1 MSAAAVGAFHKRLS
15 QLCSSFTGGATFRGA
30 DVLLVVTGAV
40 GEEEDAGYLKSY
52 ATFTWLLSVSQ
63 DVSEMALVVTP
74 KGVTFVTT
82 SAGAA
87 ALGGLLGSDNPDA
100 AAHPHPPVVVRVP
113 GAPKKG
119 ASSGS
124 STAAAEGSAAAATV
138 LKGVLKDALAAVGKP
153 AVAAGDAV
161 AAAAAAKDAATGTAD
176 HRVVGLLTSE
186 VKVHDGVF
194 AKAAF
199 AAVAGEATANAA
211 EGLAMLL
218 AVKDSMEQARLR
230 KAARVTTAVFR
241 LKVTPVLEDTL
252 DKDKPLRHNAFA
264 DQIEGAILEPSSVRL
279 PPGIRKENIDA
290 CYAPIVQSGGVYNLL
305 PSAQSDNRKL
315 AANCIIVSL
324 GSRYAGYCANASR
337 TFLVDFSA
345 DQRRNYETL
354 LAAQE
359 AVLAALTPGKML
371 KDAYAAAVGV
381 LAKEGRELE
390 ARLGKNVGFGMGV
403 EFRESALLLNA
414 RNEHVVRP
422 GMVFNVSV
430 GLSGLKDADK
440 GTYALLVADTVVV
453 PEGGPPSS
461 STPESILTSGIRK
474 NFSDIS
480 YSLDPEEDEAAPVE
494 ANGGGGSRK
503 DKRSSG
509 ASAGAAGAAGAGGP
523 DGIDAAIDLTEEVG
537 VAARRRPRRN
547 AASALDVEGAALEE
561 VKRRR
566 HQAELEERLLKAGKA
581 RLAGAKS
588 GDDSSDGEAGGRGGR
603 SKKKGKTMDE
613 FRAYT
618 DSAAYPTALKPR
630 QVFVDMARECVFVPI
645 SGVPVPFHVATIKN
659 ASKSDEGS
667 HTYLRINFHL
677 PSTAGTGGIG
687 GAAVSAS
694 AASVPSFPVSNGE
707 FVKELSFRSSNSV
720 NLNDALRKIK
730 ELRKRVT
737 VRETEAKEKESLVQQ
752 AALVVDRTSRV
763 PTLSDV
769 SLRPHLAT
777 GKANTGALEAHVNG
791 FRYRSLRSGNV
802 DVLYSNIS
810 NAFFQ
815 EADKEVI
822 VCIHFHLRNA
832 ILVKGKKTKDVQVYT
847 EVMES
852 AVKLDDKRRR
862 AFDHDELEE
871 EQREREMKNRMNK
884 AFLRFTRDAEE
895 RCAPLEFD
903 MPYRDLGFTGAP
915 RNESVLLMPTVSCIV
930 DLIAWPPFVL
940 NLEDVEVAHFERVSF
955 QLRNFDLVFV
965 FKDFETAPAKGSPPS
980 WTRISTIPMT
990 DLIGLKRYLDEQQIK
1005 FYEGSANIN
1014 WDVTLKT
1021 IRADLEGFYSDGGWH
1036 FLDMDAGDSSAG
1048 DSGDGDDGSVEGGDG
1063 AYEPSDVDDFDDDDS
1078 DDGGYTDGS
1087 GSSEASYSDSEASD
1101 ASGSEASGGRRK
1113 KGAAAS
1119 NGRSGSASGTPARG
1133 RGSAAARTS
1142 AAGGAGAKGG
1152 SRAKSS
1158 RGKGGGGG
1166 SKSGRM
1172 KLSADDV
1179 RRELAGSSDEGEGEL
1194 DSSEEGEDWEV
1205 LEERARADDRRK
1217 GRGDASDE
1225 DKGKDRRR
1233 GGKGGSAKAGST
1245 RRESTIRSK
1254 PAPRG
1259 SGGTKRRR

>member
-1 MSAAAVGAFHKRLS
+1 MSVATIAAFHKRLS
-15 QLCSSFTGGATFRGA
+15 QLCKAFAAPPAENSFRAA
-30 DVLLVVTGAV
+30 DILLVVTGAV

-52 ATFTWLLSVSQ
+52 ATLTWLLSVSH
-63 DVSEMALVVTP
+63 DVYEMAVVATP
-74 KGVTFVTT
+74 KNVAFVTT
-82 SAGAA
+82 PAGAS
-87 ALGGLLGSDNPDA
+87 ALAGLLNSENPDA
-100 AAHPHPPVVVRVP
+100 AAHPHPPVVLRVP
-113 GAPKKG
+113 AAPKKG
-119 ASSGS
+119 APG
-124 STAAAEGSAAAATV
+124 AAASAADASAAAATTI
-138 LKGVLKDALAAVGKP
+138 KGVVKDALAAAAKP
-153 AVAAGDAV
+153 QVADAA
-161 AAAAAAKDAATGTAD
+161 AAAAAAKDAKEAPPSPPP

-199 AAVAGEATANAA
+199 GAVAGEATVNAA
-211 EGLAMLL
+211 EGLSMLL
-218 AVKDSMEQARLR
+218 AVKDSMELARLR

-241 LKVTPVLEDTL
+241 FKVTPVLEDTL

-264 DQIEGAILEPSSVRL
+264 DVIERAIIEPSSVRL

-305 PSAQSDNRKL
+305 PSAQSDNHKL
-315 AANCIIVSL
+315 SANCILVSL
-324 GSRYAGYCANASR
+324 GSRYAGYCSNASR
-337 TFLVDFSA
+337 TFLVDFTTE
-345 DQRRNYETL
+345 QRKNYETL

-359 AVLAALTPGKML
+359 AVLAALVPGKKL
-371 KDAYAAAVGV
+371 KDAYAAAVSV
-381 LAKEGRELE
+381 LAKADRELE
-390 ARLGKNVGFGMGV
+390 GRLGKNVGFGMGV
-403 EFRESALLLNA
+403 EFRESALVLNP
-414 RNEHVVRP
+414 RNEHVVAA

-430 GLSGLKDADK
+430 GLSALKDKEK
-440 GTYALLVADTVVV
+440 GTYALLIADTVVV
-453 PEGGPPSS
+453 PDGGGPAVK
-461 STPESILTSGIRK
+461 PEHILTVGIRK
-474 NFSDIS
+474 SFSDIS
-480 YSLDPEEDEAAPVE
+480 YNLDPEEEEAPADTNG
-494 ANGGGGSRK
+494 NGGRK
-503 DKRSSG
+503 DKR
-509 ASAGAAGAAGAGGP
+509 GAGSGVVDV
-523 DGIDAAIDLTEEVG
+523 DGAIDLTEEVG

-547 AASALDVEGAALEE
+547 ASAAGDEGAALEE
-561 VKRRR
+561 VKRRK
-566 HQAELEERLLKAGKA
+566 HQEELEARLLKAGRA

-588 GDDSSDGEAGGRGGR
+588 DDSSDGEDGAGGRGGKG
-603 SKKKGKTMDE
+603 KKKGKTMDE

-618 DSAAYPTALKPR
+618 DASKYPTALKPR
-630 QVFVDMARECVFVPI
+630 QVFVDMASECVFVPI
-645 SGVPVPFHVATIKN
+645 SGVPVPFHVSTIKN

-677 PSTAGTGGIG
+677 PSTAGTGGVG
-687 GAAVSAS
+687 AAAVSAS

-752 AALVVDRTSRV
+752 AALVVDRTARV

-777 GKANTGALEAHVNG
+777 GKANTGSLEAHTNG

-822 VCIHFHLRNA
+822 VCIHFHLRHA

-965 FKDFETAPAKGSPPS
+965 FKDFENAPVKGGPPA
-980 WTRISTIPMT
+980 WTRISTIPMS
-990 DLIGLKRYLDEQQIK
+990 DLIGLKKYLDEQQIK
-1005 FYEGSANIN
+1005 YYEGSANIN

-1021 IRADLEGFYSDGGWH
+1021 IRQDLEGFYSDGGWH
-1036 FLDMDAGDSSAG
+1036 FLDMDAGDSSG
-1048 DSGDGDDGSVEGGDG
+1048 GESGDADEGSAEGDG
-1063 AYEPSDVDDFDDDDS
+1063 AYEPSDVDDFDDDDDD
-1078 DDGGYTDGS
+1078 DDGYSGGS
-1087 GSSEASYSDSEASD
+1087 DSSEGSYSDSAASD
-1101 ASGSEASGGRRK
+1101 ESGSVASGRRK
-1113 KGAAAS
+1113 KSAAVSNGRNGSAGGTPSRDKGGSAKAAAADGGGRRSSAGAAAK
-1119 NGRSGSASGTPARG
+1119 AG
-1133 RGSAAARTS
+1133 RG
-1142 AAGGAGAKGG
+1142 
-1152 SRAKSS
+1152 KSN
-1158 RGKGGGGG
+1158 RGKAGGGG

-1172 KLSADDV
+1172 KMSAKDV
-1179 RRELAGSSDEGEGEL
+1179 RQELAGSSDEGEEEL

-1233 GGKGGSAKAGST
+1233 GGKAPPRGGG

-1259 SGGTKRRR
+1259 SGAGTKRRR

>member
-1 MSAAAVGAFHKRLS
+1 MSAAAIGAFHKRLS
-15 QLCSSFTGGATFRGA
+15 QLCSAFGSPPAGGATFRGA

-74 KGVTFVTT
+74 KAVTFVTT
-82 SAGAA
+82 PAGVA
-87 ALGGLLGSDNPDA
+87 ALSGLLNSDNPDA
-100 AAHPHPPVVVRVP
+100 AAHPHPPVALRVP
-113 GAPKKG
+113 PAPKKG
-119 ASSGS
+119 ASSS
-124 STAAAEGSAAAATV
+124 AADGSAAAATV
-138 LKGVLKDALAAVGKP
+138 VKGVLKDALAATDKP
-153 AVAAGDAV
+153 VVPAGD
-161 AAAAAAKDAATGTAD
+161 AAAAAAASKDTASGAAAA

-199 AAVAGEATANAA
+199 SAVAGEATANAA

-241 LKVTPVLEDTL
+241 FKVTPVLEDTL

-264 DQIEGAILEPSSVRL
+264 DQIESAILEPSSVRL

-315 AANCIIVSL
+315 AANCILVSL

-359 AVLAALTPGKML
+359 AVLAALAPGKML
-371 KDAYAAAVGV
+371 KDAYAAAVAV

-390 ARLGKNVGFGMGV
+390 AKLGKNVGFGMGV

-414 RNEHVVRP
+414 RNEHVVRS

-430 GLSGLKDADK
+430 GLSGLKDSDK

-453 PEGGPPSS
+453 PEGGPPST

-480 YSLDPEEDEAAPVE
+480 YSLDPEEDEAAPAE

-509 ASAGAAGAAGAGGP
+509 ASAGASGVGGA
-523 DGIDAAIDLTEEVG
+523 DGVDAAIDLTEEVG

-566 HQAELEERLLKAGKA
+566 HQAELEERLLKAGRA

-588 GDDSSDGEAGGRGGR
+588 GDDSSDGEGGAGGRGGR
-603 SKKKGKTMDE
+603 GKKKGKTMDE

-618 DSAAYPTALKPR
+618 NAADYPTALKPR

-677 PSTAGTGGIG
+677 PTTAGTGGIG
-687 GAAVSAS
+687 AAALSAS

-769 SLRPHLAT
+769 SLRPYLAT

-965 FKDFETAPAKGSPPS
+965 FKDFESAPAKGSPPS

-1005 FYEGSANIN
+1005 YYEGSANIN

-1021 IRADLEGFYSDGGWH
+1021 IRSDLEGFYSDGGWH

-1048 DSGDGDDGSVEGGDG
+1048 DSDDGDDGSAEGGDG
-1063 AYEPSDVDDFDDDDS
+1063 AYEPSDVDEFDDDDS

-1101 ASGSEASGGRRK
+1101 ASDSDASGGRRK
-1113 KGAAAS
+1113 KGAVAS
-1119 NGRSGSASGTPARG
+1119 NGRSDSASGTPGRDRG
-1133 RGSAAARTS
+1133 DGSARAS
-1142 AAGGAGAKGG
+1142 GGGEPDSKGS

-1158 RGKGGGGG
+1158 RSKGGGGG

-1217 GRGDASDE
+1217 GRGDASDD

-1233 GGKGGSAKAGST
+1233 GGKGGSVKGGST

-1254 PAPRG
+1254 PTPRA

>member
-63 DVSEMALVVTP
+63 DVSEMALVVTL

-480 YSLDPEEDEAAPVE
+480 YSLDPEEDEAAP
-494 ANGGGGSRK
+494 
-503 DKRSSG
+503 
-509 ASAGAAGAAGAGGP
+509 
-523 DGIDAAIDLTEEVG
+523 
-537 VAARRRPRRN
+537 
-547 AASALDVEGAALEE
+547 GAALEE

-1021 IRADLEGFYSDGGWH
+1021 IRADLEGFYSDGG
-1036 FLDMDAGDSSAG
+1036 
-1048 DSGDGDDGSVEGGDG
+1048 
-1063 AYEPSDVDDFDDDDS
+1063 
-1078 DDGGYTDGS
+1078 
-1087 GSSEASYSDSEASD
+1087 YSDSEASD

-1119 NGRSGSASGTPARG
+1119 NGRSGRASGTPARG